1 MTNKINRLLYKC
13 KKKEVNKMT
22 RTELE
27 KRIHAID
34 EEIFYEE
41 MADRGYNFRRVSEL
55 KAEMARLEKELKNL

>member
-1 MTNKINRLLYKC
+1 
-13 KKKEVNKMT
+13 MT
-22 RTELE
+22 RTEIE

-55 KAEMARLEKELKNL
+55 KAEMARLEKELENL